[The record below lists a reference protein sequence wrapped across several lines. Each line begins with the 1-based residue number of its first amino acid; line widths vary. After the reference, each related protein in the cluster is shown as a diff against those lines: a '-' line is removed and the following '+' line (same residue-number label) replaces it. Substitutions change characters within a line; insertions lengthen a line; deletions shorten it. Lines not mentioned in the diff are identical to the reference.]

1 LQSAEPFFTTK
12 LKNPMKA
19 MLVHWKPSMLKIP
32 IFRQAVQ
39 TAEGF
44 QTSKWK
50 CLPYSTYTHYLDRL
64 GWETGFPEKL
74 THYAMRRGTGN
85 AVDGESLCP
94 PFLLSVG

>member
-1 LQSAEPFFTTK
+1 
-12 LKNPMKA
+12 MKA

-32 IFRQAVQ
+32 IFRQVVQ

-50 CLPYSTYTHYLDRL
+50 CLPYSAYNHYLDRL

-85 AVDGESLCP
+85 AVDGKFPCPLFPSVSSLMP
-94 PFLLSVG
+94 T